1 MTNVPMLAPS
11 WLRRYRGL
19 LLDTCAPATLLL
31 FGLGGPA
38 LAQELQPRLGEPVP
52 GLSPAELALF
62 EAGRVAFDTT
72 LTDPTGLGPVM
83 NDVSCIGC
91 HSQPVSGGF
100 STRTVTRFGQMAS
113 GGAPFDPLDALG
125 GSLLQEQT
133 IDITCAEVVPPEAD
147 VTAQRLTP
155 GVFGIGLMESIVD
168 QDILD
173 NEANQPAGLSGF
185 VRMNQPIEGGPARP
199 GRFGWKGGVST
210 VFTFSADASL
220 NELGLTSVWFPNE
233 NAPNGNTT
241 LLATCDSVADPEDL
255 PDGQGFTMVDRMT
268 HFQSFL
274 AAPPQT
280 PKSNMTGEALFHQ
293 VGCADCHLSRTYV
306 TSNSSSP
313 ALDGVSIKPYSD
325 FLLHDMGSLG
335 DGIAALEGSAS
346 CAAMASLGD
355 AIKNALK

>member
-199 GRFGWKGGVST
+199 GRFGTNNDG
-210 VFTFSADASL
+210 F
-220 NELGLTSVWFPNE
+220 
-233 NAPNGNTT
+233 
-241 LLATCDSVADPEDL
+241 VAGPARRAGARRRRTGPRRDP
-255 PDGQGFTMVDRMT
+255 
-268 HFQSFL
+268 
-274 AAPPQT
+274 A
-280 PKSNMTGEALFHQ
+280 
-293 VGCADCHLSRTYV
+293 
-306 TSNSSSP
+306 SSSLRGAKHP
-313 ALDGVSIKPYSD
+313 GGRRGARGAHVVARSWRR
-325 FLLHDMGSLG
+325 
-335 DGIAALEGSAS
+335 
-346 CAAMASLGD
+346 
-355 AIKNALK
+355 